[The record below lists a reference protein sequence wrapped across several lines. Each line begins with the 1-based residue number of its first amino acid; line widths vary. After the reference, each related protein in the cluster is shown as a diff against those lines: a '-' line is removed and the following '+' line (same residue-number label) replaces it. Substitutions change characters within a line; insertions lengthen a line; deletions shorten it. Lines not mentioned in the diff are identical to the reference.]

1 MPNFTG
7 DNLEI
12 QINPELNEGEKLH
25 VSVVHDETVFQANDG
40 LEAGWMPNGEN
51 PLRKK
56 GHGRSLHVSD
66 FLTDTIGR
74 LKLNSEQIDEVGET
88 FPHEARIIMKPGKN
102 YDGYW
107 NADKL
112 IDQVLIFGRIF
123 AQ

>member
-7 DNLEI
+7 NNLEI

-25 VSVVHDETVFQANDG
+25 VFVTHDETTFQANDG
-40 LEAGWMPNGEN
+40 LEAGWMPNGEH

-74 LKLNSEQIDEVGET
+74 LKLNSEQIAGVGEN
-88 FPHEARIIMKPGKN
+88 FPHEARVMMNPGKN

-107 NADKL
+107 NVDKL
-112 IDQVLIFGRIF
+112 IDQVLIFGRSF
-123 AQ
+123 A